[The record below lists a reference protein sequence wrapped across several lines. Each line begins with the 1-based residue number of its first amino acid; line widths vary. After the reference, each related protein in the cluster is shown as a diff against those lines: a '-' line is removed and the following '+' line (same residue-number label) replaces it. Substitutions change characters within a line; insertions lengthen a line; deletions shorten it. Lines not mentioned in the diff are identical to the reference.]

1 VEALSFGVPTTANDM
16 PTTDTATYNG
26 FMDGYYANGANKIW
40 SLTGSTNLTADFAA
54 AKITGEVNNISAL
67 GSFGTSNFGN
77 ISINDDVV
85 GDTFSGTASSAG
97 LNGVIPGNTPLS
109 GSTFGQFYG
118 PSAVEVGGVIRMSGG
133 GGQAVGAFAAGQ

>member
-1 VEALSFGVPTTANDM
+1 M
-16 PTTDTATYNG
+16 PTTGTATYNG

-67 GSFGTSNFGN
+67 GSLGTSSFGN
-77 ISINDDVV
+77 IAISGDIA
-85 GDTFSGTASSAG
+85 GDTFSGTASSTG
-97 LNGVIPGNTPLS
+97 LNGVIPGNTSLS
-109 GSTFGQFYG
+109 GSTLGQFYG
-118 PSAVEVGGVIRMSGG
+118 PNAVEVGGVIRMSGG